1 MAVTAPFTSIKNIQ
15 EQYGLSHSTIYQ
27 LLSEINMCP
36 RYKHQQVRLD
46 KLVNVCI
53 LEDYLANRKILKR
66 KTVASKN
73 LPPFSMHTAR
83 VKRGDIA

>member
-36 RYKHQQVRLD
+36 RYRLQQVRLD
-46 KLVNVCI
+46 KLVNICI
-53 LEDYLANRKILKR
+53 LEDYLENRKILKR
-66 KTVASKN
+66 KTAAKN

-83 VKRGDIA
+83 MKRGDIT